1 MENLTKA
8 SQNKKD
14 YEGIKSSYS
23 RNLKNLRSLHE
34 KTSLSG
40 SKLSQRRSQITD
52 ELIKLSLNHLG
63 FSKLNGISI
72 IALGGYGREE
82 LCPFSDVDLLFLY
95 SPKGKSLV
103 KSVAKKLLYFLWD
116 LNLQIGHSVRT
127 IDECIDLSHSEDA
140 TILSSL
146 LDGRLIVGDNE
157 LFNKFDK
164 KLYYDLLPKISA
176 TFIDKKIEENEHR
189 IDIFGRSVYL
199 LEPNIKESE
208 GGLRDIN
215 MALWIA
221 QAKFKIKKFDEL
233 LQKGILIERELKVF
247 KKGLDFLLLIRSELH
262 YLAGRAENRLRFEY
276 QQKVA
281 KFLGYKDTEL
291 PAVERFMRIYYLRG
305 NLVREYSKKLITR
318 CTLRPKL
325 SFHAP
330 KTTILENGLVIQGGV
345 LSASN
350 RNIFQEYPENF
361 LKCFEYADKY
371 KVKMHKFL
379 VDLIRDNVKNIDENV
394 RRDSELNSSFLRLL
408 KDGNEVSEKLF
419 QMNSLRL
426 LGHYILEF
434 GKIVC
439 MVQHDAYHVYT
450 VDVHSIFMVREI
462 ENLIQGKY
470 KEDFPQQTEIAKG
483 ISGRHVLYLSCLLHD
498 IGKGEGR
505 NHSQRGAEIIPKI
518 AQRIG
523 LSDTEGEQLQF
534 IVKHHTIMP
543 HFSQRRD
550 INDDSL
556 IIRFAKSVKTLETL
570 SMLYLLAFADIRS
583 VGPDVW
589 TNWKG
594 ILLNELYL
602 RTTAVLEKGEFKKE
616 SSDERAK
623 RFTND
628 VLQMLENEVPKYW
641 VKKILRNMPQKY
653 FEGFSPQK
661 TAYHLKLIRKSGKSV
676 EMDVIYHPN
685 EEYDEFTFWGFD
697 KPGIFSEICGVLAG
711 NRINILG
718 ARITTRDDGRILD
731 VFYVNRL
738 SKSTHMEK
746 NLWNKVYDDL
756 DNVLTGKADVE
767 KIVSRRK
774 KYEPIYVNTIP
785 THPSRVEIDNESSE
799 TSTVV
804 DIYTHDR
811 VGLLYD
817 ITKALTNLD
826 LSITYAKIS
835 TKVDQVADVFY
846 VNKINNG
853 KILDPKKLKQI
864 TSIFKTIDAKSN
876 LRS

>member
-1 MENLTKA
+1 MENLIKA

-14 YEGIKSSYS
+14 YDKIKSSYS
-23 RNLKNLRSLHE
+23 RNLKDLLSHHN

-40 SKLSQRRSQITD
+40 IRLSQRRSQITD
-52 ELIKLSLNHLG
+52 ELIKSSLEHLG
-63 FSKLNGISI
+63 FSKLGGISI

-103 KSVAKKLLYFLWD
+103 KTVAKKLLYFLWD

-127 IDECIDLSHSEDA
+127 IDQCIDLSHSGDS
-140 TILSSL
+140 TILTSL
-146 LDGRLIVGDNE
+146 LDGRFIVGDSE

-164 KLYYDLLPKISA
+164 RLYFDLLPKISA
-176 TFIDKKIEENEHR
+176 TFIDKKIEENEQR
-189 IDIFGRSVYL
+189 IDKFGRSVYL

-208 GGLRDIN
+208 GGLRDIH

-221 QAKFKIKKFDEL
+221 QAKFKIKKLNEL

-247 KKGLDFLLLIRSELH
+247 NKASDFLLLIRSELH
-262 YLAGRAENRLRFEY
+262 YLAGREENRLRFEY
-276 QQKVA
+276 QEKVA
-281 KFLGYKDTEL
+281 RFLGYKDSEL

-305 NLVREYSKKLITR
+305 NLIKEYSKKLITR
-318 CTLRPKL
+318 CILRPKL

-330 KTTILENGLVIQGGV
+330 KTTILENGLIIQGGV
-345 LSASN
+345 LSASS
-350 RNIFQEYPENF
+350 RNIFHEYPGNF

-379 VDLIRDNVKNIDENV
+379 ADLIRDNVKIIDENV
-394 RRDSELNSSFLRLL
+394 RRDAELNSSFLRFL
-408 KDGNEVSEKLF
+408 KDGNEVSERLF
-419 QMNSLRL
+419 EMNSLRL
-426 LGHYILEF
+426 LGHYIPEF

-439 MVQHDAYHVYT
+439 KVQHDAYHVYT

-462 ENLIQGKY
+462 ENLIIGKHT
-470 KEDFPQQTEIAKG
+470 KDFPLLTEIAKG
-483 ISGRHVLYLSCLLHD
+483 ITGRHILYLSCLLHD

-505 NHSQRGAEIIPKI
+505 NHSQRGGEMIPKI
-518 AQRIG
+518 AQRMG
-523 LSDTEGEQLQF
+523 LSEKEGEQLQF
-534 IVKHHTIMP
+534 IVKHHIIMP

-570 SMLYLLAFADIRS
+570 SMLYLLAYADIRS

-594 ILLNELYL
+594 ILLHDLYL
-602 RTTAVLEKGEFKKE
+602 RTLAILQKGEFKKE
-616 SSDERAK
+616 SSDERTK

-628 VLQMLENEVPKYW
+628 VLQILENEVPGYW
-641 VKKILRNMPQKY
+641 VKKILRDMPPTY
-653 FEGFSPQK
+653 FAGFSPQK
-661 TAYHLKLIRKSGKSV
+661 IAYHLKLIRKSRKSIG
-676 EMDVIYHPN
+676 MDVIFHPN

-711 NRINILG
+711 NGINILG
-718 ARITTRDDGRILD
+718 ARIATRGDRRILD

-746 NLWNKVYDDL
+746 NLWNNVYDDL
-756 DNVLTGKADVE
+756 EKVLKGKTDVE
-767 KIVSRRK
+767 KIVSRKK
-774 KYEPIYVNTIP
+774 KYQPIYVKTIP

-799 TSTVV
+799 TSTVIDV
-804 DIYTHDR
+804 YTHDR
-811 VGLLYD
+811 VGLLYY

-864 TSIFKTIDAKSN
+864 KSIFKTIDPKGN

>member
-1 MENLTKA
+1 MENLIKA

-14 YEGIKSSYS
+14 YDKIKSSYS
-23 RNLKNLRSLHE
+23 RNLKDLLSHHN

-40 SKLSQRRSQITD
+40 IRLSQRRSQITD
-52 ELIKLSLNHLG
+52 ELIKSSLEHLG
-63 FSKLNGISI
+63 FSKLGGISI

-103 KSVAKKLLYFLWD
+103 KTVAKKLLYFLWD

-127 IDECIDLSHSEDA
+127 IDQCIDLSHSGDS
-140 TILSSL
+140 TILTSL
-146 LDGRLIVGDNE
+146 LDGRFIVGDRE

-164 KLYYDLLPKISA
+164 RLYFDLLPKISA
-176 TFIDKKIEENEHR
+176 TFIDKKIEENEQR
-189 IDIFGRSVYL
+189 IDKFGRSVYL

-208 GGLRDIN
+208 GGLRDIH

-221 QAKFKIKKFDEL
+221 QAKFKIKKLNEL

-247 KKGLDFLLLIRSELH
+247 NKASDFLLLIRSELH
-262 YLAGRAENRLRFEY
+262 YLAGREENRLRFEY
-276 QQKVA
+276 QEKVA
-281 KFLGYKDTEL
+281 RFLGYKDSEL

-305 NLVREYSKKLITR
+305 NLIKEYSKKLITR
-318 CTLRPKL
+318 CILRPKL

-330 KTTILENGLVIQGGV
+330 KTTILENGLIIQGGV
-345 LSASN
+345 LSASS
-350 RNIFQEYPENF
+350 RNIFHEYPGNF

-379 VDLIRDNVKNIDENV
+379 ADLIRDNVKIIDENV
-394 RRDSELNSSFLRLL
+394 RRDAELNSSFLRFL
-408 KDGNEVSEKLF
+408 KDGNEVSERLF
-419 QMNSLRL
+419 EMNSLRL
-426 LGHYILEF
+426 LGHYIPEF

-439 MVQHDAYHVYT
+439 KVQHDAYHVYT

-462 ENLIQGKY
+462 ENLIIGKHT
-470 KEDFPQQTEIAKG
+470 KEFPLLTEIAKG
-483 ISGRHVLYLSCLLHD
+483 ITGRHILYLSCLLHD

-505 NHSQRGAEIIPKI
+505 NHSQRGGEMIPKI
-518 AQRIG
+518 AQRMG
-523 LSDTEGEQLQF
+523 LSEKEGEQLQF
-534 IVKHHTIMP
+534 IVKHHIIMP

-570 SMLYLLAFADIRS
+570 SMLYLLAYADIRS

-594 ILLNELYL
+594 ILLHDLYL
-602 RTTAVLEKGEFKKE
+602 RTLAILQKGEFKKE
-616 SSDERAK
+616 SSDERTK

-628 VLQMLENEVPKYW
+628 VLQILENEVPGYW
-641 VKKILRNMPQKY
+641 VKKILRDMPPTY
-653 FEGFSPQK
+653 FAGFSPQK
-661 TAYHLKLIRKSGKSV
+661 IAYHLKLIRKSRKSV
-676 EMDVIYHPN
+676 GMDVIFHPN

-711 NRINILG
+711 NGINILG
-718 ARITTRDDGRILD
+718 ARIATRGDMRILD

-746 NLWNKVYDDL
+746 NLWNNVYDDL
-756 DNVLTGKADVE
+756 EKVLKGKTDVE
-767 KIVSRRK
+767 KIVSRKK
-774 KYEPIYVNTIP
+774 KYQPIYVKTIP

-799 TSTVV
+799 TSTVIDV
-804 DIYTHDR
+804 YTHDR
-811 VGLLYD
+811 VGLLYY

-864 TSIFKTIDAKSN
+864 KSIFKTIDPKGNLKS
-876 LRS
+876 